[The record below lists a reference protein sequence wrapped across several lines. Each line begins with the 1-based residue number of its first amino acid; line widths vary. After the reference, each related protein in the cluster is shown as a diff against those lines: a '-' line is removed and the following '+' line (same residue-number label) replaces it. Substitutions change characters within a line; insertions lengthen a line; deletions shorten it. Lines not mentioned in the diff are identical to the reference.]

1 MNKSTTS
8 TVTETPFGGGGL
20 MATHNKTSD
29 GPRSIWEQL
38 QFRILFVMVF
48 TWFLFAAVLKSL
60 TLQRGS
66 STESCWQEARRA
78 AYSLTPYAF
87 MKI

>member
-1 MNKSTTS
+1 
-8 TVTETPFGGGGL
+8 

-29 GPRSIWEQL
+29 GPRSIWEPV
-38 QFRILFVMVF
+38 QFRMLFVMVF
-48 TWFLFAAVLKSL
+48 TWFLFAAGPKSP
-60 TLQRGS
+60 TFQRGS

-87 MKI
+87 MRI

>member
-1 MNKSTTS
+1 
-8 TVTETPFGGGGL
+8 
-20 MATHNKTSD
+20 MATHNKTTD
-29 GPRSIWEQL
+29 WAHSIWDQM
-38 QFRILFVMVF
+38 QFRMLFVMVF

-87 MKI
+87 MRI

>member
-1 MNKSTTS
+1 
-8 TVTETPFGGGGL
+8 
-20 MATHNKTSD
+20 MAMHNKTND
-29 GPRSIWEQL
+29 GTHAIWEQM

-66 STESCWQEARRA
+66 STDSCWQEARRA

-87 MKI
+87 MRI

>member
-1 MNKSTTS
+1 
-8 TVTETPFGGGGL
+8 

-29 GPRSIWEQL
+29 GPRGIWEQL
-38 QFRILFVMVF
+38 QFRMLFVMVF

-60 TLQRGS
+60 TLTGG

>member
-1 MNKSTTS
+1 
-8 TVTETPFGGGGL
+8 
-20 MATHNKTSD
+20 MATQNKTSD
-29 GPRSIWEQL
+29 GPRGIWEQM

-60 TLQRGS
+60 TLQRS
-66 STESCWQEARRA
+66 SSRDSCWQEARRE

-87 MKI
+87 MRI

>member
-8 TVTETPFGGGGL
+8 TVAETPFGGGRL
-20 MATHNKTSD
+20 MATQNKTND
-29 GPRSIWEQL
+29 GPHSIWEQM
-38 QFRILFVMVF
+38 QFRMLFVMVF

>member
-8 TVTETPFGGGGL
+8 TVTNAPFGEGRL
-20 MATHNKTSD
+20 MAIQHKTSD
-29 GPRSIWEQL
+29 GPHGVWEQL
-38 QFRILFVMVF
+38 QFRMLFAMVF
-48 TWFLFAAVLKSL
+48 TWFLFAAVLKSI

-66 STESCWQEARRA
+66 STESCWQEARRS

-87 MKI
+87 MRI

>member
-8 TVTETPFGGGGL
+8 TMTKTPFGEGRL
-20 MATHNKTSD
+20 MTTHSKTSD
-29 GPRSIWEQL
+29 GPHGIWDQM
-38 QFRILFVMVF
+38 QFRMLFVMVF

-60 TLQRGS
+60 TLQRGG
-66 STESCWQEARRA
+66 STESCWQEARRS

>member
-8 TVTETPFGGGGL
+8 TVTETPFGGGRL

-29 GPRSIWEQL
+29 WPHSIWDQM
-38 QFRILFVMVF
+38 QFRMLFVMVF

-66 STESCWQEARRA
+66 SADSCWQEARRA

-87 MKI
+87 MRI

>member
-1 MNKSTTS
+1 
-8 TVTETPFGGGGL
+8 
-20 MATHNKTSD
+20 MATHNRTSD
-29 GPRSIWEQL
+29 GPHSIWEQL
-38 QFRILFVMVF
+38 QFRMLFVMVF

-66 STESCWQEARRA
+66 SSESCWREARRE

-87 MKI
+87 MRI

>member
-1 MNKSTTS
+1 
-8 TVTETPFGGGGL
+8 
-20 MATHNKTSD
+20 MAIHTKTSD
-29 GPRSIWEQL
+29 GPHGIWDQL
-38 QFRILFVMVF
+38 QFRLLFLMVF
-48 TWFLFAAVLKSL
+48 AWFLFAAVLKSV

-66 STESCWQEARRA
+66 SKDSCWQEARRE

>member
-8 TVTETPFGGGGL
+8 TVTNTPFGGERL
-20 MATHNKTSD
+20 MANHNKTSD
-29 GPRSIWEQL
+29 GPHSIWDQL
-38 QFRILFVMVF
+38 QFRLLFLMVF
-48 TWFLFAAVLKSL
+48 AWFLFAAVLKSV

-66 STESCWQEARRA
+66 SKDSCWQEARRA

>member
-1 MNKSTTS
+1 
-8 TVTETPFGGGGL
+8 

-29 GPRSIWEQL
+29 GPHSIWDQL
-38 QFRILFVMVF
+38 QFRLLFLMVF
-48 TWFLFAAVLKSL
+48 AWFLFAAVLKSV

-66 STESCWQEARRA
+66 SKDSCWQEARRE

>member
-1 MNKSTTS
+1 
-8 TVTETPFGGGGL
+8 
-20 MATHNKTSD
+20 MATHTKTSD
-29 GPRSIWEQL
+29 GPHGIWDKCSSGSCS
-38 QFRILFVMVF
+38 VMVF

-66 STESCWQEARRA
+66 SKDSCWQEARRE

-87 MKI
+87 MRI

>member
-1 MNKSTTS
+1 
-8 TVTETPFGGGGL
+8 
-20 MATHNKTSD
+20 MATQNKTSD
-29 GPRSIWEQL
+29 GPSGIWEQM

-66 STESCWQEARRA
+66 SRDSCWQEARRE

-87 MKI
+87 MRI

>member
-1 MNKSTTS
+1 
-8 TVTETPFGGGGL
+8 

-29 GPRSIWEQL
+29 GTHGIWEQMQL
-38 QFRILFVMVF
+38 RILLVMVF

-66 STESCWQEARRA
+66 STDSCWQEARRA

-87 MKI
+87 MRI

>member
-8 TVTETPFGGGGL
+8 IVTETPFGGGGL
-20 MATHNKTSD
+20 MATQNKTSD
-29 GPRSIWEQL
+29 GPHGVWEQMH
-38 QFRILFVMVF
+38 FKMLFAMVF
-48 TWFLFAAVLKSL
+48 MWFLFAAVLKSL
-60 TLQRGS
+60 TSQRSS

-87 MKI
+87 MRI

>member
-1 MNKSTTS
+1 
-8 TVTETPFGGGGL
+8 
-20 MATHNKTSD
+20 MAMHNKTSD
-29 GPRSIWEQL
+29 GTHGIWEQM

-66 STESCWQEARRA
+66 SSDSCWQEARRE

-87 MKI
+87 MRV